1 MSDKGPKRGRGFEE
15 GALKI
20 EPLTLV
26 EGAAM
31 IVGANIGAGILG
43 LAYGARQAGWPI
55 LVFFLIL
62 AGILTTISML
72 YVAETT
78 LRTRKTLQLSGLAEK
93 YVGQFGSWLMFASV
107 VINSLGCLIAYT
119 NGSGRILSEFLGVPM
134 AIGSLIFF
142 VPSLVVIWFGLR
154 ATGVSEKI
162 ISTGMIVLILILV
175 GATIVGPGI
184 NIEYLKYYNWYFGMP
199 VFSLAIFCYISQ
211 YLVPELTRGFA
222 AEGSNI
228 LWLPKAIVTGMAIT
242 AVLLIIVPMAA
253 IGLTGPEK
261 VTQVVTIAWGEAL
274 GQWAFFTANAFALCA
289 MITSFWAVGETMLT
303 NVVDRLGFPSER
315 ETKYRLISLA
325 LVAVPPFALA
335 YSGWVSFVDAIYFAG
350 AFAGAI
356 MSVLPVMML
365 NRARKVGDREPEWT
379 CGWISHPFMQGALI
393 FFFCGAAIYAVLDI
407 LKILPHGW

>member
-1 MSDKGPKRGRGFEE
+1 
-15 GALKI
+15 
-20 EPLTLV
+20 
-26 EGAAM
+26 
-31 IVGANIGAGILG
+31 
-43 LAYGARQAGWPI
+43 
-55 LVFFLIL
+55 
-62 AGILTTISML
+62 
-72 YVAETT
+72 
-78 LRTRKTLQLSGLAEK
+78 
-93 YVGQFGSWLMFASV
+93 MFASV

-119 NGSGRILSEFLGVPM
+119 NGSGRILSEFLGVPPPV
-134 AIGSLIFF
+134 GSLIFF
-142 VPSLVVIWFGLR
+142 IPSLVVIWFGLR

-162 ISTGMIVLILILV
+162 ISTGMIVLILLLV
-175 GATIVGPGI
+175 GATVLGPGI
-184 NIEYLKYYNWYFGMP
+184 KLEYLKYYNWYFSIP

-242 AVLLIIVPMAA
+242 AILLIIVPMAA

-315 ETKYRLISLA
+315 ETKYRLIALA